1 MTLKDLERILYFE
14 YYVVLEPGLTAL
26 KDRQL
31 LSEDEYLKA
40 QDEYGQDSFTA
51 MASCACTARVK
62 MQLAA
67 MEQSTAMRKSVLA
80 RMA

>member
-40 QDEYGQDSFTA
+40 QDEYGQDSVHRHDRRR
-51 MASCACTARVK
+51 SDPR
-62 MQLAA
+62 AA
-67 MEQSTAMRKSVLA
+67 EGA
-80 RMA
+80 